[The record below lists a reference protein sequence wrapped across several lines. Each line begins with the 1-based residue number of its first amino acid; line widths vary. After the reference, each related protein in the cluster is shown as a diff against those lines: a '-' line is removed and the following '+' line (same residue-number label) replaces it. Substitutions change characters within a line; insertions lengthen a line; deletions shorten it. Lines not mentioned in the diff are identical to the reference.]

1 TYCREP
7 GDLCENYIKI
17 SNEIGEAIANIRLIE
32 LSNIKNYTGLDQN
45 IIAIIKKIENI
56 YSNYILGFYITIDED
71 ILVEM
76 QADIKLENIKL
87 QEGDIIKLSIDKAIL
102 LIITDIAKPIE
113 TLAFYRSD

>member
-1 TYCREP
+1 
-7 GDLCENYIKI
+7 
-17 SNEIGEAIANIRLIE
+17 
-32 LSNIKNYTGLDQN
+32 
-45 IIAIIKKIENI
+45 
-56 YSNYILGFYITIDED
+56 
-71 ILVEM
+71 M